1 MELCRLRLCCMIKV
15 ITMQITLM
23 INSESLRFLVF
34 SLIQFV
40 KLLLILLNLPLM
52 ILILS
57 SMIAPPDVTSMA
69 VLFAVI
75 YPLYE
80 VSIWIIVYFEK
91 QAEKQAK
98 LDGTWEEPDEE

>member
-1 MELCRLRLCCMIKV
+1 
-15 ITMQITLM
+15 
-23 INSESLRFLVF
+23 
-34 SLIQFV
+34 
-40 KLLLILLNLPLM
+40 
-52 ILILS
+52 LILS
-57 SMIAPPDVTSMA
+57 SMIAPPDVTSMT